1 MSAPLEPRD
10 ERPEGS
16 AGPAVTSSASLAD
29 GEWHR
34 LHPATPLLRG
44 GIAFVAVVGFLLANL
59 RERIVELVLG
69 SPDGPTDPLDA
80 AYQNGQLGWAGLI
93 VAAALVAGVVLFFF
107 NWRVHTFRVGDD
119 VVEVRSGILF
129 RTHRRAPLDRIQG
142 VAIARPLFARLFGA
156 AKLDVSVAGQ
166 DAKVQLAYLR
176 SADAD
181 RLRVDVLALA
191 SGARAAESRQGAG
204 PAETASP
211 EATALSPSPSSVEAA
226 PLAPEP
232 SVAPRGVLET
242 RMREFMAPELDPSTA
257 PPESV
262 VRIPPGRLA
271 GSLLLSGRTL
281 VGLALVA
288 VIVWLVTTDRLGF
301 AVFVVLPMLLAS
313 VGYVYNRFTRSLRYS
328 IAGTTDGVRIGYGLL
343 STSNDTL
350 PPGRIHA
357 IEVHQPL
364 LWRLAG
370 WWAIRIDRAGAAGEG
385 SAQAST
391 TMLPVGTAGDATRV
405 LSLLLPGLAAEETRR
420 ILDAGLDDPRA
431 GGFVTAPPRARWV
444 RPLAWRTTGFAETTD
459 AVVLRTGFLWRRL
472 VVVPLARVQSVRI
485 EQGPWRRMLGLV
497 GLDVQTVAG
506 PVHAQLPAA
515 ERAVGEA
522 AFARWSAAA
531 VAAAA
536 ADRTHRWRAFPG
548 PVPEDGSLP
557 GSGTGAVAPG
567 AGSAVDAPRSA
578 GSWAATAGPL
588 RPAPPTTG
596 AVPAAP
602 DPREA
607 PPSPAAHPTPGEAAA
622 PGDAGGHPQPG
633 VQERMEP

>member
-1 MSAPLEPRD
+1 MSAPLEPRSD
-10 ERPEGS
+10 RP
-16 AGPAVTSSASLAD
+16 AGAPAPVASLAD

-44 GIAFVAVVGFLLANL
+44 GIAFIAIVGFLLANL
-59 RERIVELVLG
+59 RERIVEFVLG

-93 VAAALVAGVVLFFF
+93 VGAALVAGVVLFYFS
-107 NWRVHTFRVGDD
+107 WRVHTFRVGDD

-142 VAIARPLFARLFGA
+142 VAISRPVFARLFGA

-166 DAKVQLAYLR
+166 DAKVQLAYLGG
-176 SADAD
+176 ADAD
-181 RLRVDVLALA
+181 RLRLDVLALA
-191 SGARAAESRQGAG
+191 SGARAAERADHAEPQAGPVLGTESQAG
-204 PAETASP
+204 PAPVTERQ
-211 EATALSPSPSSVEAA
+211 A
-226 PLAPEP
+226 PGAPAGP
-232 SVAPRGVLET
+232 SVAPRGVLEA
-242 RMREFMAPELDPSTA
+242 RMREFMAPELDPATA

-281 VGLALVA
+281 VGVALVA
-288 VIVWLVTTDRLGF
+288 VIVWLVTTDRFGF

-328 IAGTTDGVRIGYGLL
+328 IAGTPDGVRIGYGLL
-343 STSNDTL
+343 STNNDTL

-357 IEVHQPL
+357 VEVHQPL

-370 WWAIRIDRAGAAGEG
+370 WWGIRIDRAGAAGEG

-391 TMLPVGTAGDATRV
+391 TMLPVGTAADATRV
-405 LSLLLPGLAAEETRR
+405 LALLLPGLAAEETRR

-444 RPLAWRTTGFAETTD
+444 RPLAWRTTGFAETSD

-497 GLDVQTVAG
+497 ALDVQTVAG

-531 VAAAA
+531 VAASA
-536 ADRTHRWRAFPG
+536 ADRTHRWRAHP
-548 PVPEDGSLP
+548 
-557 GSGTGAVAPG
+557 APG
-567 AGSAVDAPRSA
+567 AGAAPTLAPEGAGESASGWEASAVHPSRPDA
-578 GSWAATAGPL
+578 T
-588 RPAPPTTG
+588 PTDHG
-596 AVPAAP
+596 AE
-602 DPREA
+602 R
-607 PPSPAAHPTPGEAAA
+607 
-622 PGDAGGHPQPG
+622 GGA
-633 VQERMEP
+633 QERMEP

>member
-16 AGPAVTSSASLAD
+16 AGRAAASSASLAD

-107 NWRVHTFRVGDD
+107 SWRVHTFRVGDD

-191 SGARAAESRQGAG
+191 SGARAAESRRGAG
-204 PAETASP
+204 PTETASSDGP

-288 VIVWLVTTDRLGF
+288 VIVWLVTTDRFGF

-328 IAGTTDGVRIGYGLL
+328 IAGTPDGVRIGYGLL

-364 LWRLAG
+364 LWRLPG

-405 LSLLLPGLAAEETRR
+405 LSLLLPGLAAEEIRR

-497 GLDVQTVAG
+497 GLDIQTVAG

-515 ERAVGEA
+515 ERVVGEA

-536 ADRTHRWRAFPG
+536 ADRTHRWRAHPSTGSASGPG
-548 PVPEDGSLP
+548 RDGD
-557 GSGTGAVAPG
+557 GGASPSG
-567 AGSAVDAPRSA
+567 AG
-578 GSWAATAGPL
+578 
-588 RPAPPTTG
+588 
-596 AVPAAP
+596 
-602 DPREA
+602 
-607 PPSPAAHPTPGEAAA
+607 
-622 PGDAGGHPQPG
+622 
-633 VQERMEP
+633 ERMEP

>member
-1 MSAPLEPRD
+1 MSAPLEPGD
-10 ERPEGS
+10 GRPASRPAPAAGGPT
-16 AGPAVTSSASLAD
+16 GPAAPTGAVTAAAASVPSLAD

-44 GIAFVAVVGFLLANL
+44 GIAFVAIVGFLLANL

-69 SPDGPTDPLDA
+69 SPDGPADPLDA
-80 AYQNGQLGWAGLI
+80 AYRNGQLGWAGLI
-93 VAAALVAGVVLFFF
+93 VGVALIAGIVLFFF
-107 NWRVHTFRVGDD
+107 SWRVHTFRVGGD

-142 VAIARPLFARLFGA
+142 VAISRPLFARLFGA

-181 RLRVDVLALA
+181 RLRLDVLALA
-191 SGARAAESRQGAG
+191 SGARAAESRQEGVS
-204 PAETASP
+204 SP
-211 EATALSPSPSSVEAA
+211 ETVADEGPGAPAQAPAADEAVSGPSIAA
-226 PLAPEP
+226 
-232 SVAPRGVLET
+232 RGVLEA

-262 VRIPPGRLA
+262 VRIPPGRLI

-281 VGLALVA
+281 VGVALVA
-288 VIVWLVTTDRLGF
+288 LFVWLVTTDRLGF

-313 VGYVYNRFTRSLRYS
+313 IGYVYRRFTRSLRYS
-328 IAGTTDGVRIGYGLL
+328 IAGTPDGVRIGYGLL

-357 IEVHQPL
+357 IEVHQTL
-364 LWRLAG
+364 LWRLTG
-370 WWAIRIDRAGAAGEG
+370 WWGIRIDRAGAAGEG

-405 LSLLLPGLAAEETRR
+405 LSLLLPGLASEETRR
-420 ILDAGLDDPRA
+420 ILDAGLDDPRS
-431 GGFVTAPPRARWV
+431 GGFVTAPARARWV

-497 GLDVQTVAG
+497 ALDVQTVAG

-522 AFARWSAAA
+522 AFARWSGAS

-536 ADRTHRWRAFPG
+536 ADRTHRWRAHAA
-548 PVPEDGSLP
+548 PVP
-557 GSGTGAVAPG
+557 
-567 AGSAVDAPRSA
+567 
-578 GSWAATAGPL
+578 
-588 RPAPPTTG
+588 PP
-596 AVPAAP
+596 V
-602 DPREA
+602 
-607 PPSPAAHPTPGEAAA
+607 PPSPPRSSSSDTPLDHRD
-622 PGDAGGHPQPG
+622 DATGA
-633 VQERMEP
+633 QEKMDP